1 MSKEKSFKWLTEI
14 NMTWYLSFAGD
25 LGHGVDLR
33 TTDGHELLLRFKQLS
48 LFKGKKKKQNFPF
61 L

>member
-48 LFKGKKKKQNFPF
+48 LFKGKKKK
-61 L
+61 